1 MGRGLDIRKPVE
13 DLTAIDFDQFPI
25 WEYALDEEGERGQDE
40 TWVRPLPD
48 VKIAGGIHFAA
59 ADVTLADGTKLSGYA
74 EVVAVGEIEITSL
87 TVFEGANTA
96 LLRSLEPSSREQRDA
111 AENLHRPMAKVFPL
125 LFRLRVTL
133 VNESQVRQGVV

>member
-1 MGRGLDIRKPVE
+1 MGRGLNIRKPVD

-25 WEYALDEEGERGQDE
+25 WEYALDEEGKRGQDE

-48 VKIAGGIHFAA
+48 VEVADGIHFAA
-59 ADVTLADGTKLSGYA
+59 ADVTLADGTKLSGFA
-74 EVVAVGEIEITSL
+74 EVITMGEFEITSL

-96 LLRSLEPSSREQRDA
+96 LLPSLEPSPREQRDA
-111 AENLHRPMAKVFPL
+111 AESLRRPMAKVFPL

-133 VNESQVRQGVV
+133 VNESQVRAGVV